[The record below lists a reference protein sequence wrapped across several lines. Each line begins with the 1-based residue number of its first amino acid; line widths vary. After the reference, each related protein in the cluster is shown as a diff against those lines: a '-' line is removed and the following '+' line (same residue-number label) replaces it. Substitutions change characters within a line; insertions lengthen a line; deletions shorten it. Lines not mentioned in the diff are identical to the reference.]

1 MRVGRTA
8 ELLQNRRALRRA
20 RPARK
25 GEVLDA
31 VVIESPRDQPHRVG
45 EHDEHDDL
53 VRAGPP
59 GVGVRRALRFGF
71 LIGNELVLALDL
83 FEGPAVRAGEVV
95 VNESGQDESRS
106 EEEDSEMTSFPDD
119 SYLHGNFR

>member
-1 MRVGRTA
+1 M
-8 ELLQNRRALRRA
+8 
-20 RPARK
+20 
-25 GEVLDA
+25 LDA
-31 VVIESPRDQPHRVG
+31 VVVESPRDQPHRVG

-95 VNESGQDESRS
+95 VNDVDRDFDLRARMGSIVEVPIRTRRREHPV
-106 EEEDSEMTSFPDD
+106 E
-119 SYLHGNFR
+119 